1 MTKLISILVIAVLLF
16 GAWELF
22 LYWDK
27 VQHEQEAEQK
37 RAEAE
42 QVVPEQ
48 LPGMVSQLEPSL
60 QAAKSQGA
68 AAMKNWLKIY
78 GPSLRDPRKA
88 WIQLDYCLLLSR
100 ENPAGARRLF
110 AEIKNRTP
118 ESSPVWRRIKQLE
131 KTYE

>member
-1 MTKLISILVIAVLLF
+1 MTKLISVLVIAALLF

-22 LYWDK
+22 LYWDSVK
-27 VQHEQEAEQK
+27 REQETEQK

-48 LPGMVSQLEPSL
+48 LPGMASQLEPSL
-60 QAAKSQGA
+60 QAAKNQGA
-68 AAMKNWLKIY
+68 AAMKNWLKTY
-78 GPSLRDPRKA
+78 GYAIHDPRKA

-100 ENPAGARRLF
+100 ENPAEARRLF